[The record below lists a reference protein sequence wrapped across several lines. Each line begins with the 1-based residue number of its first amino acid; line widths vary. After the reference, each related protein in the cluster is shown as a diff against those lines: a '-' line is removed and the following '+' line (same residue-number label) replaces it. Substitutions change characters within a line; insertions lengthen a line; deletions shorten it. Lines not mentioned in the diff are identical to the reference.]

1 MNKLG
6 HVFRCINALNMLR
19 HLLDTCLH
27 LNMYTDTID
36 TIQLK
41 MFKRY
46 LKVSISLFNTNT
58 YLDEI
63 TLRC

>member
-36 TIQLK
+36 TIQEVK
-41 MFKRY
+41 NVQKIFEGINFIIQY
-46 LKVSISLFNTNT
+46 
-58 YLDEI
+58 
-63 TLRC
+63 